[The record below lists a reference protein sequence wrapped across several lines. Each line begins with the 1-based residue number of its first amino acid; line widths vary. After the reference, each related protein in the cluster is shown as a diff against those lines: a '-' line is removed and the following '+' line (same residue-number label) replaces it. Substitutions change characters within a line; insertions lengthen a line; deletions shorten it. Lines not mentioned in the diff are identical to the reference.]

1 MTMQNV
7 SVELEINPKEIAKSW
22 KLFLSLGLFM
32 SLLGMAGI
40 VFSVSMTLTT
50 VLFFGFLLLF
60 GGVALVV
67 TGFKGGDSPLLSKK
81 AHFLLGFFYVLLAL
95 IFLLDPFG
103 AAAGLTLLVA
113 IWLGVLG
120 VGRIMQF
127 FSGKKAGIPVKGRLL
142 QGVLNLLLG
151 LLLAISWPISGL
163 WAIGIFVGVELLI
176 QGSLLTSA
184 ALLMRKSLKEG

>member
-1 MTMQNV
+1 MMTMQNAT
-7 SVELEINPKEIAKSW
+7 VELKIDPKELAKSW
-22 KLFLSLGLFM
+22 RLFLGLGLFM

-40 VFSVSMTLTT
+40 VFSVAMTLTT

-81 AHFLLGFFYVLLAL
+81 AHFWLGFFYILMAL

-103 AAAGLTLLVA
+103 AAVGMTLLAA
-113 IWLGVLG
+113 IWLGGLG
-120 VGRIMQF
+120 GGRVMQY
-127 FSGKKAGIPVKGRLL
+127 FSGKKAGLPVKGRLL
-142 QGVLNLLLG
+142 QGVLNLLLA
-151 LLLAISWPISGL
+151 LVLVFSWPISGL

-184 ALLMRKSLKEG
+184 ALLMRKSLT

>member
-1 MTMQNV
+1 MMTMQNAT
-7 SVELEINPKEIAKSW
+7 VELKIDPKELAKSW
-22 KLFLSLGLFM
+22 RLFLGLGLFM

-40 VFSVSMTLTT
+40 VFSVAMTLTT

-81 AHFLLGFFYVLLAL
+81 AHFWLGFFYILMAL

-103 AAAGLTLLVA
+103 AAVGMTLLAA

-120 VGRIMQF
+120 VGRMMQY
-127 FSGKKAGIPVKGRLL
+127 FSGKKAGLPVKGRLL
-142 QGVLNLLLG
+142 QGVLNLLLA
-151 LLLAISWPISGL
+151 LVLVFSWPISGL

-184 ALLMRKSLKEG
+184 ALLMRKSLT